1 MSKIANKTKTKWT
14 VLNWQQIPKL
24 KNITILIKFKIRI
37 SQLISIILFKQ
48 QSLNQIR
55 HGLRGHNQI

>member
-37 SQLISIILFKQ
+37 SQLIAIILFK
-48 QSLNQIR
+48 
-55 HGLRGHNQI
+55 

>member
-37 SQLISIILFKQ
+37 SQLIAIILFKQ

-55 HGLRGHNQI
+55 HCLKGHNQI